1 MKLTKKITAAL
12 CAVAL
17 TGVGAVIITE
27 NNTQTVL
34 ANHQG
39 TKVWL
44 QYGTLKYDLRA
55 PSGRVY
61 PAGTKV
67 VRELSNDDKPP
78 ISLPARPFYLTL
90 LIGGLPGMQ
99 TLQDYGGGEIA
110 QAYVNYEDWNEIDYP
125 ADEVVLVQNTE
136 DPTDLAS
143 TDFHPVDSNNP
154 DVPVANTDALDTA
167 YANYVGDIDFA
178 HTSKND
184 KKWEEQIRYRYHAA
198 KAMGVPQSTVDALTK
213 EINDAVANYKKTG
226 HLLSGGSNSGSTSN
240 SNPSNSSNSTA
251 KPSAPSKSKSRVVR
265 LRKASYRYTH
275 KGKRV
280 SKKLLKKGSYVKING
295 KTYRIKGK
303 TFYRIGKNRYIRKVN
318 VAKQLSFHNRPKIV
332 QVIFPRL
339 FFYIQLCKK

>member
-1 MKLTKKITAAL
+1 MKKNKRIIFATITALSLA
-12 CAVAL
+12 APMAAIFNFDNV
-17 TGVGAVIITE
+17 
-27 NNTQTVL
+27 QTVS

-44 QYGTLKYDLRA
+44 QYGTLKYALKG

-67 VRELSNDDKPP
+67 VRELSDDTKPP
-78 ISLPARPFYLTL
+78 KSMRGWSFYLTL

-110 QAYVNYEDWNEIDYP
+110 EAYVNYEDWHEIDYP

-143 TDFHPVDSNNP
+143 KDFHPVDSNNP
-154 DVPVANTDALDTA
+154 DVPVANTDALDVA
-167 YANYVGDIDFA
+167 YGEYLNDIDFV
-178 HTSKND
+178 HTSKTD
-184 KKWEEQIRYRYHAA
+184 KQWEEQIRKRYHAA

-226 HLLSGGSNSGSTSN
+226 HLISGNSNSGNSSSSSNSSNSNSGSTTV
-240 SNPSNSSNSTA
+240 TA
-251 KPSAPSKSKSRVVR
+251 AKRKSKSRFVK
-265 LRKASYRYTH
+265 LRKASYQYTH

-280 SKKLLKKGSYVKING
+280 SKKKLKKGSIVKING

-303 TFYRIGKNRYIRKVN
+303 KYYRIAKNRYIRVTN
-318 VAKQLSFHNRPKIV
+318 VV
-332 QVIFPRL
+332 
-339 FFYIQLCKK
+339 KK